1 MSSDAAAAASST
13 PATAQANLNRLQ
25 NGWFSEINVQW
36 EGIACSLQVEEV
48 LFEQKSEYQDIMVF
62 RSKSFGNVL
71 VLDGVIQ
78 LTTRDESAYQEMIAH
93 LPLYSHPNPKH
104 VLIIGGGDGGVI
116 REVVK
121 HAGVETITICE
132 IDKVV
137 IEAGKKF
144 FPTVAAA
151 WDDKRVTLECGD
163 GAVYLAKPEN
173 KGRFDVI
180 ITDSSDPI
188 GPAASL
194 FESPFYQSM
203 NEALKDGG
211 KVCTQA
217 ESMWLH
223 LDLIAK
229 LVKDSSHTFAN
240 VEYATTQIPTYPAGQ
255 IGLLLCSKQLSGRKV
270 PTCTKPTRKVPAKE
284 LDKYKYYTS
293 ELHEASFVLPAF
305 VRARVEEAKE
315 TAKKEKDELKAKD
328 AAAAGGSAKKGSKKR
343 ASTGVVAEEDEK
355 DAKAAKAEESQ

>member
-1 MSSDAAAAASST
+1 M
-13 PATAQANLNRLQ
+13 
-25 NGWFSEINVQW
+25 
-36 EGIACSLQVEEV
+36 
-48 LFEQKSEYQDIMVF
+48 F

-163 GAVYLAKPEN
+163 GAVFLAKPEN
-173 KGRFDVI
+173 EGKYDVI
-180 ITDSSDPI
+180 ITDSSDPV

-194 FESPFYQSM
+194 FESPFYQVGSRTH
-203 NEALKDGG
+203 K
-211 KVCTQA
+211 
-217 ESMWLH
+217 H
-223 LDLIAK
+223 IAR
-229 LVKDSSHTFAN
+229 
-240 VEYATTQIPTYPAGQ
+240 ATTHEICANKK
-255 IGLLLCSKQLSGRKV
+255 S
-270 PTCTKPTRKVPAKE
+270 TRSNRDV
-284 LDKYKYYTS
+284 
-293 ELHEASFVLPAF
+293 
-305 VRARVEEAKE
+305 
-315 TAKKEKDELKAKD
+315 
-328 AAAAGGSAKKGSKKR
+328 
-343 ASTGVVAEEDEK
+343 
-355 DAKAAKAEESQ
+355 